1 MATVAQPPGIIEI
14 TDREPTLHSLV
25 LALKIESRRD

>member
-14 TDREPTLHSLV
+14 TDRELTLHSQV
-25 LALKIESRRD
+25 FGFEN